1 MCNSTQLDCVAKL
14 EVEPGECVEQCEGSI
29 MEVERL
35 QEDRNEE
42 GLTEYLSHYE
52 KFKNPD
58 KSTLIYPNGMK
69 GYP

>member
-1 MCNSTQLDCVAKL
+1 MAKL
-14 EVEPGECVEQCEGSI
+14 EVEPGECVERCEGTI
-29 MEVERL
+29 VEVERNW
-35 QEDRNEE
+35 RYKNKKA
-42 GLTEYLSHYE
+42 LTEYLFHYE